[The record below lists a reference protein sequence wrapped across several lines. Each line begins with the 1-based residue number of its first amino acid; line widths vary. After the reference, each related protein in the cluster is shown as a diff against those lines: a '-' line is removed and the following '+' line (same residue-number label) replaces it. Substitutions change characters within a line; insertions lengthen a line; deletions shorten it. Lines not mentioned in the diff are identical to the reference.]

1 MRNMLPV
8 LYNGSSLWLGTRL
21 LMSAMVMAGVD
32 MSASPALADRAKRD
46 GDGLV
51 YKDGGQTV
59 VIQAWGRDSLRVRVT
74 PDGGG
79 QTSDWALDI
88 PLEKKGKIEISPKE
102 ATLRNG
108 KISVRIQD
116 TSTRSGHMQF
126 CRHADGRQIPI
137 LGECD
142 NAADANNPGARSFKP
157 AGDGLFSS
165 ELQFA
170 AREGERLY
178 GMGENAVNA
187 PNKVNL
193 KGCTI
198 DLFQRHM
205 KAVVPFV
212 VSSEGYGFL
221 WNNPSLG
228 KVEFG
233 NNKTRWIS
241 NGCKQL
247 DYFITAGDSYADIME
262 NYTDATGHAPEFPY
276 WASGFW
282 QCKLRY
288 STQSEFLAV
297 ARGFKKRNL
306 PLSVLVIDFRH
317 WDVFGNW
324 RLDPKCWP
332 DPKAMVKEMDEMGY
346 RIMISPWTLVDEK
359 SVNFAYM
366 KEHGLFTGSIGGKMD
381 TVNDFGPHLY
391 QYDPTN
397 PEAAKFL
404 WSKWKANYV
413 DLGIKTFWL
422 DPCDEFHQVKD
433 YDQVIFHIG
442 PAKECHAW
450 FPIAH
455 QKNIYEGMLAAGE
468 KEVVTICRN
477 AWAGSQRYGAC
488 PAPHDIQCT
497 FEDLEI
503 YMKVGLNVMMSGIP
517 WWSCDTG
524 FVSRDNKSP
533 HFQELMTRW
542 YQYGVF
548 LPVFR
553 THSFRPNNEPWN
565 IGGKTT
571 YGHIRASL
579 LLRDRLRPYVM
590 EQMKLASA
598 KGLPPMRPL
607 FFDFM
612 KDPKAAAVEDEY
624 LFGLDLLVAPITKFG
639 MRSREVYLP
648 AGVEWT
654 DAWTGK
660 KIPGGQVIMADAP
673 IEHIPVYIRGDKPK
687 LLKHFSGLYE
697 VPEEVSGLLEAEL
710 LNVQS
715 VSRGRVEPQNM
726 TPFGD
731 HWSDDSQMVWWGGVE
746 KNDQLVLEVPVAK
759 AGTYELNLYLSK
771 AADYGTFSFQL
782 DDGPMSEVVDLYDQ
796 KLQPPMLLKLK
807 PAILATGIHRLKI
820 FYHGKNPGSSNSLI
834 GIDYLML
841 KDCK

>member
-1 MRNMLPV
+1 MNKTNVVGILV
-8 LYNGSSLWLGTRL
+8 GILG
-21 LMSAMVMAGVD
+21 
-32 MSASPALADRAKRD
+32 
-46 GDGLV
+46 GLIMTSESNV
-51 YKDGGQTV
+51 VTVVEGNKLIYKDAGQTIV
-59 VIQAWGRDSLRVRVT
+59 VQAWGRDGLRVRVT

-88 PLEKKGKIEISPKE
+88 PLEKEGKIDITPKE

-108 KISVRIQD
+108 KISARIHD
-116 TSTRSGHMQF
+116 TPTRSGHIQF
-126 CRHADGRQIPI
+126 FRHTGDKLVPI
-137 LGECD
+137 LDECD
-142 NAADANNPGARSFKP
+142 DAADANNPGARTFKP
-157 AGDGLFSS
+157 VGDGLFSS
-165 ELQFA
+165 ELQFVPP
-170 AREGERLY
+170 EGERLY

-233 NNKTRWIS
+233 NNKTRWMS

-247 DYFITAGDSYADIME
+247 DYFITTGDSYADIME
-262 NYTDATGHAPEFPY
+262 NYADATGHAPEFPY

-288 STQSEFLAV
+288 QTQEEFLGV
-297 ARGFKKRNL
+297 AREFKRRGL
-306 PLSVLVIDFRH
+306 PLSVLVIDFWH
-317 WDVFGNW
+317 WDIQGNW
-324 RLDPKCWP
+324 RLDPMCWP
-332 DPKAMVKEMDEMGY
+332 DPKAMVKEMDELGY

-366 KEHGLFTGSIGGKMD
+366 KEHGLFTGSIGGKKD
-381 TVNDFGPHLY
+381 TIGAGVY

-397 PEAAKFL
+397 PEAAKYL
-404 WSKWKANYV
+404 WSKWKQNYV
-413 DLGIKTFWL
+413 DLGIRTFWL
-422 DPCDEFHQVKD
+422 DPCDDLHEVQD
-433 YDQVIFHIG
+433 YDQVLFHIG

-450 FPIAH
+450 FPVAH
-455 QKNIYEGMLAAGE
+455 QKNIYEGLLAAGE

-488 PAPHDIQCT
+488 PAPHDINCS

-524 FVSRDNKSP
+524 FVSPDNQSL

-542 YQYGVF
+542 YQYGAF

-553 THSFRPNNEPWN
+553 THACRPNNEPWN
-565 IGGKTT
+565 LGGKKT

-579 LLRDRLRPYVM
+579 LLRERLRPYIM
-590 EQMKLASA
+590 EQMKLAS
-598 KGLPPMRPL
+598 KRGLPPMRPL

-612 KDPKAAAVEDEY
+612 NDPKAATVEDEY
-624 LFGLDLLVAPITKFG
+624 MFGSDLLVVPVTKYG

-660 KIPGGQVIMADAP
+660 KIQGGKAITADAP
-673 IEHIPVYIRGDKPK
+673 IEHIPVYIRGDKPA
-687 LLKHFSGLYE
+687 LLAHFRDLYE
-697 VPEEVSGLLEAEL
+697 APNVVPGLIEAESL
-710 LNVQS
+710 KVQS
-715 VSRGRVEPQNM
+715 VSRGRVEPQDM
-726 TPFGD
+726 TPFGN
-731 HWSDDSQMVWWGGVE
+731 HWSEDSQMVWWGGLSQG
-746 KNDQLVLEVPVAK
+746 DQLVLEVPVDK
-759 AGTYELNLYLSK
+759 AGTYALELRLSK
-771 AADYGTFSFQL
+771 AQDYGMFSFQL
-782 DDGPMSEVVDLYDQ
+782 DDGPASAAIDFFDP
-796 KLQPPMLLKLK
+796 KLQPPMLFKLK
-807 PAILATGIHRLKI
+807 PAKLTQGKHLLKI
-820 FYHGKNPGSSNSLI
+820 SYHGKNPNSSNSLI

-841 KDCK
+841 DAAVIQNPNPE